1 MINKW
6 TKEKFEE
13 YNDKHPDIYELFKQF
28 ALQIAAR
35 KKSYSAKS
43 IFHRVRWET
52 DIGDVGGDYKIDDG
66 WISHYARKFAKE
78 FPQYE
83 DFFKFRVRKT
93 KPGTFACLLSDRF
106 RQERCLSSQ

>member
-6 TKEKFEE
+6 TKENFEE
-13 YNDKHPDIYELFKQF
+13 YDSKHPDIYELFKQF
-28 ALQIAAR
+28 ALQIAKR
-35 KKSYSAKS
+35 KNSYSAKS

-78 FPQYE
+78 FPQHEY
-83 DFFKFRVRKT
+83 FFKFRVRKNSYH
-93 KPGTFACLLSDRF
+93 L
-106 RQERCLSSQ
+106 